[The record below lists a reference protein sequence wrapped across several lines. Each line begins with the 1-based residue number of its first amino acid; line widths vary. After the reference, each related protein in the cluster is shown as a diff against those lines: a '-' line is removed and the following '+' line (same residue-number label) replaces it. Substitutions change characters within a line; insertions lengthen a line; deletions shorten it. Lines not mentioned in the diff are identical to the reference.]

1 MTVVAY
7 PYRARAWWGD
17 VAVAESDSCLCLE
30 TDGAPSV
37 LWFPEADMELSRL
50 DEEGVRSICADPRE
64 DLASLRGYRAFDD
77 VALAAVEKALAGH
90 VPGGAVAHAGEVRTL
105 WQLDATAYVV
115 VSPEPELVFDESSG
129 KHEWRYPLQ
138 KRVDHHVRLV
148 AVY

>member
-64 DLASLRGYRAFDD
+64 DLASLRGYRAFDEEK
-77 VALAAVEKALAGH
+77 VRVE
-90 VPGGAVAHAGEVRTL
+90 V
-105 WQLDATAYVV
+105 LDG
-115 VSPEPELVFDESSG
+115 SPEGDARDLTV
-129 KHEWRYPLQ
+129 
-138 KRVDHHVRLV
+138 KRFPTWGDTAHLLDILDVRPTAEGRFVSNARSDGRRPVVEGSQMLG
-148 AVY
+148 